1 MKLLQHKYIPI
12 KKDDFYFNQDKLEFI
27 DKYLEKFELP
37 NCIFYGPYG
46 SGKLV
51 LAKYLINRYFKSDNL
66 VYQSKKIIYS
76 LKEEEID
83 IQKSIHHYE
92 IDCNNFNLNDKKFI
106 VDFIS
111 EISKTNNINNNK
123 IKIIIIKN
131 AENLSF
137 NTQII
142 ISKLIENFF
151 KTCRFIFISHSLTK
165 LINKLKSHCQII
177 NIRKPSIDHIN
188 LILESISTNEEI
200 NCDYLKEISLNCDL
214 NINSAIFMLQQYQF
228 TNSIVNNFNYQPFI
242 KQFIKNIM
250 KLNEKEIDKLR
261 EEIYNILIYDI
272 NIFNLLELLLI
283 DIYNNETLN
292 DGDKFKILTTIANYS
307 YIINKGYRQI
317 YHYELLF
324 YSVLNI
330 LKNNEITL
338 LSDLL

>member
-1 MKLLQHKYIPI
+1 MKLFQHKYIPI
-12 KKDDFYFNQDKLEFI
+12 KKDDFYFNQDKLEII

-51 LAKYLINRYFKSDNL
+51 LAKYLINQYFNNDNL
-66 VYQSKKIIYS
+66 VYYSKKIIYN

-106 VDFIS
+106 VEFIS

-131 AENLSF
+131 AENLSY

-142 ISKLIENFF
+142 ISKLIEDFF

-165 LINKLKSHCQII
+165 LISKLRTHCQLI
-177 NIRKPSIDHIN
+177 NIRKPSIDKIN
-188 LILESISTNEEI
+188 LILNNISINENINTDCLEEI
-200 NCDYLKEISLNCDL
+200 SINCDL

-228 TNSIVNNFNYQPFI
+228 TDSIVNNFNYQPYI
-242 KQFIKNIM
+242 KQFIETIM
-250 KLNEKEIDKLR
+250 KFNERDISKLR

-272 NIFNLLELLLI
+272 NIYNLLELFLI
-283 DIYNNETLN
+283 QIYNNETLDN
-292 DGDKFKILTTIANYS
+292 DNKFKILTAITNYS
-307 YIINKGYRQI
+307 YITNKGYRQV

-324 YSVLNI
+324 YSVINI
-330 LKNNEITL
+330 LKNNDITL
-338 LSDLL
+338 LNDIL